1 MLDIT
6 TFPIIY
12 VSQSDFAST
21 DLETA
26 LESLIARR
34 QHFVLIT
41 PQGSARDDTGVSPEE
56 RKRRVRWLKTNGKAF
71 AKWCAA
77 TVIIE
82 GEPAGS
88 NRLRIM
94 RNALAGAFGF
104 RLISAATI
112 NDAQAAAQLALSTS
126 SSQ

>member
-6 TFPIIY
+6 TFPIVY
-12 VSQSDFAST
+12 VTQSDFGST
-21 DLETA
+21 DLEIA

-34 QHFVLIT
+34 ERFVLIT
-41 PQGSARDDTGVSPEE
+41 SQDSAPGDTGVSPEK
-56 RKRRVRWLKTNGKAF
+56 RKRRARWLKTNGKAF

-82 GEPAGS
+82 GQPAGS
-88 NRLRIM
+88 NRLRTM

-112 NDAQAAAQLALSTS
+112 NDAQAAAQLLLSTS
-126 SSQ
+126 SSL

>member
-21 DLETA
+21 DFETA

-41 PQGSARDDTGVSPEE
+41 SQDSARDTGVSPEE

-82 GEPAGS
+82 GEPAGT

-94 RNALAGAFGF
+94 RNTLAGAFGF
-104 RLISAATI
+104 RLISAATM

-126 SSQ
+126 SSH